1 MVQQTSFIWIVIF
14 VCIRPNT
21 SSSCSSE
28 IQGSILSSIP
38 RCSTRPTLVDL
49 RTVIA
54 TDEDVLQIMPEHVVV
69 ERCGGSCYV
78 PPHSCN
84 AVRKSVKKVPVMMV
98 MNKWPH
104 GEHEMVCSVLDVEV
118 DEECEC
124 GCELDKDSCLPGVQ
138 YFQPQS
144 CRCVCGNVEERAA
157 CIVSGK
163 VWDPTSCQCHCPSHT
178 WQACSSG
185 YQYDY
190 TDSCSCIPL
199 HMVAA
204 NGAVVAAVLLSA
216 ALVITLMGGT
226 LMLRTG
232 TGVFKEMSKST
243 ADEQNTEV
251 PRTRLMTQKSKM
263 EFDLANR

>member
-28 IQGSILSSIP
+28 VQGFILSSIP

-144 CRCVCGNVEERAA
+144 CR
-157 CIVSGK
+157 
-163 VWDPTSCQCHCPSHT
+163 
-178 WQACSSG
+178 
-185 YQYDY
+185 
-190 TDSCSCIPL
+190 
-199 HMVAA
+199 
-204 NGAVVAAVLLSA
+204 
-216 ALVITLMGGT
+216 
-226 LMLRTG
+226 
-232 TGVFKEMSKST
+232 
-243 ADEQNTEV
+243 
-251 PRTRLMTQKSKM
+251 
-263 EFDLANR
+263 